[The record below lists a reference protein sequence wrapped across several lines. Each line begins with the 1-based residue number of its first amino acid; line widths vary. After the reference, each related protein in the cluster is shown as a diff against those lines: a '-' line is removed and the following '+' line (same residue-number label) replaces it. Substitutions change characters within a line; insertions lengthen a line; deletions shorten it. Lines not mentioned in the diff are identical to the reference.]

1 VSKWRAGSKLCAALL
16 AALLLGG
23 CGAGGEPEDEIT
35 FLIGMSQAN
44 LGEPWRVVMNEEIQ
58 AEASKYPHLRV
69 IFTDA
74 AQDSQK
80 QIQDVENLLGY
91 GIDLLLISPNEA
103 EPLTPVV
110 QKAYQSIPV
119 IVIDRE
125 IEGDGYTMFIGA
137 DNREIGR
144 MAGEFVAE
152 LLGGAG
158 GRVIEVLGL
167 PGSVPAQHRSE
178 GFRDTIAGHDGI
190 NIVQTVVADWLR
202 DKAEDEMFSVLP
214 QYPDI
219 DVIYAH
225 NDPMALGA
233 HRAANRLGRTG
244 IRFIGIDG
252 LPGPDGGV
260 QLVAD
265 GVLQAS
271 FTYPTGGREAV
282 EYAIKLLER
291 KEDIPKRLTL
301 ESNIVVDD
309 SQSVP
314 K

>member
-1 VSKWRAGSKLCAALL
+1 VRKRAMIGASLL
-16 AALLLGG
+16 AVLLLCG
-23 CGAGGEPEDEIT
+23 CGSTERLEEDEVT

-44 LGEPWRVVMNEEIQ
+44 LGEPWRVVMNEEIR

-80 QIQDVENLLGY
+80 QIQDVEKLLGY
-91 GIDLLLISPNEA
+91 GIDLLMISPNEA

-110 QKAYQSIPV
+110 EKAYRSIPV

-137 DNREIGR
+137 DNREIGK

-152 LLGGAG
+152 LLGEAG
-158 GRVIEVLGL
+158 GRLIEVLGL

-178 GFRDTIAGHDGI
+178 GFRDVVARHKGLR
-190 NIVQTVVADWLR
+190 IVESVVADWLR
-202 DKAEDEMFSVLP
+202 DKAEDEMLETLARH
-214 QYPDI
+214 PDV

-233 HRAANRLGRTG
+233 SKAAQKLGMDG
-244 IRFIGIDG
+244 VRFIGIDG
-252 LPGPDGGV
+252 LPGSDGGA

-265 GVLQAS
+265 GILQAT
-271 FTYPTGGREAV
+271 FIYPTGGREAV
-282 EYAIKLLER
+282 EYAISLLEG
-291 KEDIPKRLTL
+291 KTGVPKRLTL
-301 ESNIVVDD
+301 ESSIITGE
-309 SQSVP
+309 
-314 K
+314 

>member
-1 VSKWRAGSKLCAALL
+1 MRKRAMIGASLL
-16 AALLLGG
+16 AVLLLCG
-23 CGAGGEPEDEIT
+23 CGSTERLEEDEVT

-44 LGEPWRVVMNEEIQ
+44 LGEPWRVVMNEEIR

-80 QIQDVENLLGY
+80 QIQDVEKLLGY
-91 GIDLLLISPNEA
+91 GIDLLMISPNEA

-110 QKAYQSIPV
+110 EKAYRSIPV

-137 DNREIGR
+137 DNREIGK

-152 LLGGAG
+152 LLGEAG
-158 GRVIEVLGL
+158 GRLIEVLGL

-178 GFRDTIAGHDGI
+178 GFRDVVARHKGLR
-190 NIVQTVVADWLR
+190 IVESVVADWLR
-202 DKAEDEMFSVLP
+202 DKAEDEMLETLARH
-214 QYPDI
+214 PDV

-233 HRAANRLGRTG
+233 SKAAQKLGMDG
-244 IRFIGIDG
+244 VRFIGIDG
-252 LPGPDGGV
+252 LPGSDGGA

-265 GVLQAS
+265 GILQAT
-271 FTYPTGGREAV
+271 FIYPTGGREAV
-282 EYAIKLLER
+282 EYAISLLEG
-291 KEDIPKRLTL
+291 KTGVPKRLTL
-301 ESNIVVDD
+301 ESSIITGE
-309 SQSVP
+309 
-314 K
+314 

>member
-1 VSKWRAGSKLCAALL
+1 MRKRAMIGASLL
-16 AALLLGG
+16 AVLLLCG
-23 CGAGGEPEDEIT
+23 CGSTERLEEDEVT

-44 LGEPWRVVMNEEIQ
+44 LGEPWRVVMNEEIR

-80 QIQDVENLLGY
+80 QIRDVEKLLGY
-91 GIDLLLISPNEA
+91 GIDLLMISPNEA

-110 QKAYQSIPV
+110 EKAYRSIPV

-137 DNREIGR
+137 DNREIGK

-152 LLGGAG
+152 LLGEAG
-158 GRVIEVLGL
+158 GRLIEVLGL

-178 GFRDTIAGHDGI
+178 GFRDVVARHKGLR
-190 NIVQTVVADWLR
+190 IVESVVADWLR
-202 DKAEDEMFSVLP
+202 DKAEDEMLETLARH
-214 QYPDI
+214 PDV

-233 HRAANRLGRTG
+233 SKAAQKLGMDG
-244 IRFIGIDG
+244 VRFIGIDG
-252 LPGPDGGV
+252 LPGSDGGA

-265 GVLQAS
+265 GILQAT
-271 FTYPTGGREAV
+271 FIYPTGGREAV
-282 EYAIKLLER
+282 EYAISLLEG
-291 KEDIPKRLTL
+291 KTGVPKRLTL
-301 ESNIVVDD
+301 ESSIITGE
-309 SQSVP
+309 
-314 K
+314 